1 MTTTQSVGQ
10 TDSGLS
16 RIRKAA
22 KENADLRFN
31 NLYSHLS
38 LSLLWEAYFNLKK
51 QAASGVDGVSWED
64 YGKDLRPKLKILHC
78 KLHTNQYKPQAP
90 KRVWI
95 PKPDGTQRPI
105 GIAAV
110 EDKIVQQALLWIME
124 SVYEEDFQGFSYG
137 FRPGRSQHNA
147 LDAVYIALT
156 QKKVSWVLDADIKGF
171 FNHISH
177 EWMLTFIKHRITDRR
192 VLGLTELFLKAGVS
206 EDGQWSRTVGGT
218 PQGAVISPLYAN
230 IYLHYVLDLW
240 VRQWRK
246 KHARGEV
253 YVVRYADDSIYG
265 FQHQSDAKAFHY
277 LLQKRLEKFGLS
289 LHENKTRL
297 IEFGRFAEA
306 NRLARKVG
314 KPETFSFLGFTHIC
328 AKKRSDGR
336 FIVRRKTISKKQT
349 TKLNKL
355 KVEIARC
362 RQLNVHLQGAW
373 LRSVVWGYYNYY
385 GVPGNRKSLEGFRSE
400 VCRAWFKSLRRRSQ
414 KATKLNWYK
423 FQWLIRRYI
432 PSVKNTHP
440 YPSQRFYV

>member
-1 MTTTQSVGQ
+1 M
-10 TDSGLS
+10 
-16 RIRKAA
+16 
-22 KENADLRFN
+22 
-31 NLYSHLS
+31 
-38 LSLLWEAYFNLKK
+38 
-51 QAASGVDGVSWED
+51 
-64 YGKDLRPKLKILHC
+64 
-78 KLHTNQYKPQAP
+78 
-90 KRVWI
+90 
-95 PKPDGTQRPI
+95 
-105 GIAAV
+105 
-110 EDKIVQQALLWIME
+110 
-124 SVYEEDFQGFSYG
+124 
-137 FRPGRSQHNA
+137 
-147 LDAVYIALT
+147 
-156 QKKVSWVLDADIKGF
+156 
-171 FNHISH
+171 
-177 EWMLTFIKHRITDRR
+177 
-192 VLGLTELFLKAGVS
+192 
-206 EDGQWSRTVGGT
+206 
-218 PQGAVISPLYAN
+218 
-230 IYLHYVLDLW
+230 
-240 VRQWRK
+240 
-246 KHARGEV
+246 
-253 YVVRYADDSIYG
+253 RYADDRIYG
-265 FQHQSDAKAFHY
+265 FQYQSDAKAFHY

-440 YPSQRFYV
+440 YPNQRFYV